1 MAMKIKLKSLSSNL
15 IRRGEIKKGVLADDR
30 EKGGYLVE
38 ILIVA
43 PFAMTKRKRQ
53 EECWEILYCIE
64 TENIV
69 YHCEIGQEYEL
80 DDNHTP
86 EYKKYIC
93 IKGNVDTP
101 QPDNDNLKELLK
113 SYLGK
118 FGKAELMYEQ

>member
-1 MAMKIKLKSLSSNL
+1 MAIKIKSLSSDL

-43 PFAMTKRKRQ
+43 PFAMTKRQIQ
-53 EECWEILYCIE
+53 EESWEILYCIE
-64 TENIV
+64 TGNIV
-69 YHCEIGQEYEL
+69 YHCKIGQEYEL

-93 IKGNVDTP
+93 IKGKVDTP
-101 QPDNDNLKELLK
+101 QPKNDNLKELLK
-113 SYLGK
+113 SYLDK
-118 FGKAELMYEQ
+118 LEKVELIYE